1 MKHISEI
8 IRKDLGLNRENSSLL
23 DEKTKIF
30 KHLVDKLKDKPYI
43 IENAYLKE
51 NILFIECNSA
61 EETEALR
68 YEERNMRNI
77 LKKTPRKKFIHKCP
91 NKDCKGFVS
100 TAYKC
105 GICDMFTCS
114 KCLEINDFDSTLST
128 SEQ

>member
-51 NILFIECNSA
+51 NILFIECNSP
-61 EETEALR
+61 EETEVLR
-68 YEERNMRNI
+68 YEERNIKKI
-77 LKKTPRKKFIHKCP
+77 LSKINVFPDKIKFRTKV
-91 NKDCKGFVS
+91 GS
-100 TAYKC
+100 
-105 GICDMFTCS
+105 
-114 KCLEINDFDSTLST
+114 
-128 SEQ
+128 

>member
-8 IRKDLGLNRENSSLL
+8 IRKDLGLNRENSSLF

-30 KHLVDKLKDKPYI
+30 KHLADKLKDKPYI

-68 YEERNMRNI
+68 YEERNIKKI
-77 LKKTPRKKFIHKCP
+77 LLKINVLPDKIKFRTKVQ
-91 NKDCKGFVS
+91 N
-100 TAYKC
+100 
-105 GICDMFTCS
+105 
-114 KCLEINDFDSTLST
+114 
-128 SEQ
+128 

>member
-30 KHLVDKLKDKPYI
+30 KHLLDKLKDKPYI

-68 YEERNMRNI
+68 YEERNIKKI
-77 LKKTPRKKFIHKCP
+77 L
-91 NKDCKGFVS
+91 
-100 TAYKC
+100 
-105 GICDMFTCS
+105 
-114 KCLEINDFDSTLST
+114 LEINVLPDKIKFRTKVRN
-128 SEQ
+128 

>member
-30 KHLVDKLKDKPYI
+30 KHLVDKLNDKPYI

-51 NILFIECNSA
+51 NNLYIECSSA

-68 YEERNMRNI
+68 YEERNIKKI
-77 LKKTPRKKFIHKCP
+77 L
-91 NKDCKGFVS
+91 
-100 TAYKC
+100 
-105 GICDMFTCS
+105 S
-114 KCLEINDFDSTLST
+114 KINVVPDKIRFRTT
-128 SEQ
+128 VGN

>member
-68 YEERNMRNI
+68 YEERNINSKMWV
-77 LKKTPRKKFIHKCP
+77 FMCY
-91 NKDCKGFVS
+91 VS
-100 TAYKC
+100 
-105 GICDMFTCS
+105 
-114 KCLEINDFDSTLST
+114 
-128 SEQ
+128 

>member
-51 NILFIECNSA
+51 NILFIECNTA

-68 YEERNMRNI
+68 YEERNIKKILLKINVLPDKIKFRTKARN
-77 LKKTPRKKFIHKCP
+77 
-91 NKDCKGFVS
+91 
-100 TAYKC
+100 
-105 GICDMFTCS
+105 
-114 KCLEINDFDSTLST
+114 
-128 SEQ
+128 

>member
-30 KHLVDKLKDKPYI
+30 KHLVDKLKDKPCI

-68 YEERNMRNI
+68 YEERNIKKILLKINVSPDKIKFRTKVRN
-77 LKKTPRKKFIHKCP
+77 
-91 NKDCKGFVS
+91 
-100 TAYKC
+100 
-105 GICDMFTCS
+105 
-114 KCLEINDFDSTLST
+114 
-128 SEQ
+128 

>member
-68 YEERNMRNI
+68 YEERNIKKI
-77 LKKTPRKKFIHKCP
+77 LSKINVFPDKIKFRTKV
-91 NKDCKGFVS
+91 GS
-100 TAYKC
+100 
-105 GICDMFTCS
+105 
-114 KCLEINDFDSTLST
+114 
-128 SEQ
+128 